1 MNKPTPKIYRQ
12 PIGQHTTELSLI
24 VGILPFGLILQP
36 YGMPNQK
43 AHMVEIKL
51 IPMQQFNAVS

>member
-24 VGILPFGLILQP
+24 VGILPFGLIQKHN
-36 YGMPNQK
+36 GMLNQK
-43 AHMVEIKL
+43 ANMVEIKL
-51 IPMQQFNAVS
+51 TPTQPSNAA

>member
-24 VGILPFGLILQP
+24 VGILPFGLIQKHN
-36 YGMPNQK
+36 GMHNQK
-43 AHMVEIKL
+43 ANMVEIKL
-51 IPMQQFNAVS
+51 ILMRLFNAAL